1 MSLIALWR
9 AHRLL
14 TPTQRRVLSERRL
27 SGRYT
32 AEQWLGL
39 LERIAELDRQ
49 ADAARKR
56 CGLLAIIGIV
66 AAFLGLMFL
75 VPLLSGVG
83 APDWLVGILALLLLG
98 LPIVCGVLYFT
109 LRGRDL
115 PNNLREL
122 IYPLLCVLR
131 EDVAPNTPLELEA
144 DLRGGMVKDK
154 RTDEQNLSRGRLRYP
169 KILETHYLD
178 PWLSGA
184 AALADGSTLRWKV
197 ADRIRVRRIT
207 KRTARGKVKTKY
219 KHKSKRLLEV
229 SLGLRHKSYQIKTE
243 PATDQQVQVRPGER
257 RDALRLTKL
266 MTLSGSMRGRRRD
279 LDWTLPLD
287 PLLELVS
294 AAYGRA
300 VRSPSTQGA

>member
-9 AHRLL
+9 THRLL

-27 SGRYT
+27 SGSYT

-56 CGLLAIIGIV
+56 CGLLAIIGIIAV
-66 AAFLGLMFL
+66 FLGLMFL
-75 VPLLSGVG
+75 VPLLSGMG
-83 APDWLVGILALLLLG
+83 APAWLVGILALLLVG
-98 LPIVCGVLYFT
+98 LPIVCGALYFT

-266 MTLSGSMRGRRRD
+266 MTLSGSMMGRRRD

-294 AAYGRA
+294 TAYGRA